1 MKNIAVIGAG
11 MAGVTAARTLVQ
23 AGHRVSVFEKSKG
36 AGGRM
41 ATRDTPYGGFDHGA
55 QYFTVR
61 DERFMRALN
70 EVPGTQ
76 ALCKPW
82 SASSVQVRDPLG
94 RVIEVPKPPRELH
107 FVGAPAMNSLVRHWA
122 SPLAEAGQLFCNTS
136 VKALRRKGMQWQ
148 LISAENKVLG
158 SFDTVVLAIP
168 NVQAAYLLRQSGA
181 PAAQFKALA
190 ATEAVSVAPCWTLML
205 AFPLVQ
211 PGLGQ
216 MGPQWNV
223 AQSTHYR
230 IAWVARESSK
240 PGRSPIERWTVQASA
255 AWSQEHVQDDEARV
269 EAKLLKAFAEL
280 TGIRAEPGFSHLH
293 LWRYAKTLQA
303 AGQAYFWD
311 EEQHIGLCGD
321 WLIGHRVEDAFV
333 SGLSLALSLQAPA

>member
-1 MKNIAVIGAG
+1 MKKIAVIGAG
-11 MAGVTAARTLVQ
+11 MAGITAARTLVQ
-23 AGHRVSVFEKSKG
+23 AGHSVSVFEKSRA

-41 ATRDTPYGGFDHGA
+41 ATRDTPFGGFDHGA

-61 DERFMRALN
+61 DERFMQALN

-76 ALCKPW
+76 ALCKAW

-94 RVIEVPKPPRELH
+94 RVIEVPKPSKDLH
-107 FVGAPAMNSLVRHWA
+107 FVGAPGMNALVRHWA
-122 SPLAEAGQLFCNTS
+122 APLADAGQLFCNTT
-136 VKALRRKGMQWQ
+136 VKTLKRHGSLWQ
-148 LISAENKVLG
+148 LMAADNQVLG
-158 SFDTVVLAIP
+158 DFDSVVLAIP
-168 NVQAAYLLRQSGA
+168 NVQAAYLLRQSGL
-181 PAAQFKALA
+181 PAAQFNNLA
-190 ATEAVSVAPCWTLML
+190 DAEAVTVAPCWTLML

-223 AQSTHYR
+223 AQSTHHR

-255 AWSQEHVQDDEARV
+255 EWSQEHVQDDEARV

-280 TGIRAEPGFSHLH
+280 TGIRAEPGFSQIH
-293 LWRYAKTLQA
+293 LWRYAKTLTP
-303 AGQAYFWD
+303 AGQAFFWD
-311 EEQHIGLCGD
+311 EQLNIGMCGD

-333 SGLSLALSLQAPA
+333 SGLSLALGITAPD

>member
-1 MKNIAVIGAG
+1 MRHIAVIGAG
-11 MAGVTAARTLVQ
+11 MAGITAARTLVQ

-61 DERFMRALN
+61 DERFMKALN

-82 SASSVQVRDPLG
+82 SASAVQVRDALG
-94 RVIEVPKPPRELH
+94 RVIEVPPRSRELH
-107 FVGAPAMNSLVRHWA
+107 FVGAPAMNAVVQHWA
-122 SPLAEAGQLFCNTS
+122 QPLADAGMLHCNTS
-136 VKALRRKGMQWQ
+136 VKALRRQGKQWQ
-148 LISAENKVLG
+148 LLNAEDKLLG
-158 SFDTVVLAIP
+158 SFDSVVLAIP

-181 PAAQFKALA
+181 PAAQLEALE
-190 ATEAVSVAPCWTLML
+190 ATEAVIVAPCWTLML

-223 AQSTHYR
+223 AQSTHHR

-255 AWSQEHVQDDEARV
+255 DWSQEHVQDDEARV
-269 EAKLLKAFAEL
+269 QAKLSKAFAEL
-280 TGIRAEPGFSHLH
+280 TGIRAQPGFSQIH
-293 LWRYAKTLQA
+293 LWRYAKTLKP
-303 AGQAYFWD
+303 AGQAFFWD
-311 EEQHIGLCGD
+311 QDLHIGLCGD
-321 WLIGHRVEDAFV
+321 WLIGHRVEDAFM
-333 SGLSLALSLQAPA
+333 SGLSLALKMQAPA

>member
-1 MKNIAVIGAG
+1 MRHIAVIGAG

-61 DERFMRALN
+61 DERFLKALN
-70 EVPGTQ
+70 DVPGTQ
-76 ALCKPW
+76 AWCKAW

-94 RVIEVPKPPRELH
+94 RVIEVPPRARELH
-107 FVGAPAMNSLVRHWA
+107 FVGAPAMNALVRHWA
-122 SPLAEAGQLFCNTS
+122 MPLADAGLLHCNTS
-136 VKALRRKGMQWQ
+136 VQALRRQGKQWQ
-148 LISAENKVLG
+148 VMSADNKLLG
-158 SFDTVVLAIP
+158 SFDSVVLAIP

-181 PAAQFKALA
+181 PAAQFKALVQA
-190 ATEAVSVAPCWTLML
+190 EAVSVAPCWTLML
-205 AFPLVQ
+205 AYPLVQ
-211 PGLGQ
+211 PGLAQ
-216 MGPQWNV
+216 VGPQWNV
-223 AQSTHYR
+223 AQSTHHR

-255 AWSQEHVQDDEARV
+255 EWSQEHLQDEEARV

-280 TGIRAEPGFSHLH
+280 TGIRAEPGFSQIH
-293 LWRYAKTLQA
+293 LWRYAKTLQP
-303 AGQAYFWD
+303 AGQAFFWD
-311 EEQHIGLCGD
+311 ENLHIGMCGD

-333 SGLSLALSLQAPA
+333 SGLSLALHL

>member
-1 MKNIAVIGAG
+1 MKHTAVIGAG
-11 MAGVTAARTLVQ
+11 MAGITAARTLVQ
-23 AGHRVSVFEKSKG
+23 AGHRVSVFEKSRG

-41 ATRDTPYGGFDHGA
+41 ATRETPYGGFDHGA

-61 DERFMRALN
+61 DPRFMQALN

-82 SASSVQVRDPLG
+82 SANSVQVRDPLG
-94 RVIEVPKPPRELH
+94 RVIEVPRRAREPH
-107 FVGAPAMNSLVRHWA
+107 FVGAPAMNALVRHWA
-122 SPLAEAGQLFCNTS
+122 APLGEHLVYQTS
-136 VKALRRKGMQWQ
+136 VKSLRRHGAQWQ
-148 LISAENKVLG
+148 LLSDKDKLLG
-158 SFDTVVLAIP
+158 TFDNVVLAIP

-181 PAAQFKALA
+181 PAAQCSALA
-190 ATEAVSVAPCWTLML
+190 ATEAVHVAPCWTLML
-205 AFPLVQ
+205 AYPLVQ
-211 PGLGQ
+211 PGLAQ

-223 AQSTHYR
+223 AQSTHHR

-280 TGIRAEPGFSHLH
+280 TGIRAKPGFSQLH
-293 LWRYAKTLQA
+293 LWRYAKTLEP
-303 AGQAYFWD
+303 AGQAFFWD
-311 EEQHIGLCGD
+311 EQLRIGLCGD
-321 WLIGHRVEDAFV
+321 WLLGHRVEDAFV
-333 SGLSLALSLQAPA
+333 SGLSLALSLS